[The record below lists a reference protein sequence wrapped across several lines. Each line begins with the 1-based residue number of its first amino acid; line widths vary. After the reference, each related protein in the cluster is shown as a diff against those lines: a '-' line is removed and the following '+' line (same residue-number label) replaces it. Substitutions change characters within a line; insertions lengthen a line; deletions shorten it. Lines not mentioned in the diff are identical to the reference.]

1 MKKLALL
8 FVLALS
14 ALSLQAGTITQTT
27 DFDLS
32 TVDWT
37 KQFVFNQF
45 DPTLG
50 QLLSVQFILDGKII
64 SDVSVQ
70 NLNAE
75 SKAYDIFVNGI
86 VTLGGTPTPIVI
98 TTPSF
103 NVNTGTLAAK
113 TNPTGTFSG
122 PDAKV
127 WTGLT
132 GTDSDSTTYT
142 SDLGAYIGNGQLS
155 LPVFASSA
163 SNANGAA
170 TLLLLVETK
179 AQASATIIYN
189 YEPIPEPATYALF
202 GGGLLGLALLRRRA
216 AR

>member
-14 ALSLQAGTITQTT
+14 ALSLQAATITQTT
-27 DFDLS
+27 NFDLS

-50 QLLSVQFILDGKII
+50 KLLSVQFILDGKIV
-64 SDVSVQ
+64 SDVNVQ
-70 NLNAE
+70 NLNAQA
-75 SKAYDIFVNGI
+75 KDYQINVNGI

-103 NVNTGTLAAK
+103 SVSTGTLAAK
-113 TNPTGTFSG
+113 TNPTGTFTG

-132 GTDSDSTTYT
+132 GTDSDDVTYT
-142 SDLGAYIGNGQLS
+142 TGLAPYIGTGTLS
-155 LPVFASSA
+155 LPVFATSQASS
-163 SNANGAA
+163 NGAA
-170 TLLLLVETK
+170 TLLLLVETQ
-179 AQASATIIYN
+179 AQSAATVIYN
-189 YEPIPEPATYALF
+189 YEPVPEPATYALF
-202 GGGLLGLALLRRRA
+202 GGGLLALALLRRRA